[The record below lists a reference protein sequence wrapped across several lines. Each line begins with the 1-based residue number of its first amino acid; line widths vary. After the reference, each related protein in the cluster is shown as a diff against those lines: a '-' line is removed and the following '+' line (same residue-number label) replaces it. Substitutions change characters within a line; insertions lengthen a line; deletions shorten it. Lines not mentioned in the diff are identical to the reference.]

1 MMRTATTEYD
11 ETAPRSH
18 TGRYY
23 RYRVTYFRDGR
34 AVGMRAFEKQEQ
46 ADECCREWEN
56 FDDADHSNALA
67 ALNTWR

>member
-1 MMRTATTEYD
+1 MRTATTEYD

-23 RYRVTYFRDGR
+23 HYRVTYYRDGV
-34 AVGMRAFEKQEQ
+34 AVGMRAFESKEK

-56 FDDADHSNALA
+56 FDDADHSNALD
-67 ALNTWR
+67 ALNAGR